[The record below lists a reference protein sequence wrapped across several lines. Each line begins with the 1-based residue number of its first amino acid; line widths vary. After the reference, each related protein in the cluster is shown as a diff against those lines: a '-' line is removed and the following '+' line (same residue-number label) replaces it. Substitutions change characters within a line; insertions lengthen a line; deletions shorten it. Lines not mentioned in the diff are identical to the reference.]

1 MHASIV
7 PVILAMAIRPFNCNS
22 VGGQRQMHSRRARR
36 ALLYGATEINCAP
49 EV

>member
-22 VGGQRQMHSRRARR
+22 VGGQRQMQESNRTAKSPNGIQKQERQ
-36 ALLYGATEINCAP
+36 LY
-49 EV
+49 